1 MKHIKKYNES
11 TDDMYLLID
20 DYFLE
25 YSEKWKLKEES
36 ENKEND
42 FDQYPKTGLSNTA
55 EVLSL
60 CVDCE
65 KHFSLKIVIKDCS
78 LLLEG
83 QGK

>member
-36 ENKEND
+36 EYFNLPRYGFEQKSDYNGVYQIEQVSTRYFKKEY
-42 FDQYPKTGLSNTA
+42 FKM
-55 EVLSL
+55 
-60 CVDCE
+60 
-65 KHFSLKIVIKDCS
+65 IKMDI
-78 LLLEG
+78 
-83 QGK
+83 